1 MLGMI
6 ARRLL
11 TLIPVLLI
19 VSFIVFSLTAL
30 IPGDAA
36 QTLAG
41 GPDAPPGAI
50 EKIRHELELDRP
62 FFVQYGH
69 WLGNVVQ
76 GDLGTSLYSQ
86 KPITEEIAERLPVTF
101 SLALITLL
109 FAIPL
114 ALLFG
119 VLGGLRPGGIFDR
132 GLLVGTSLAIAM
144 PSFLVGLLLISVF
157 AVQLHWLPPFGY
169 VQFGES
175 PVEWFR
181 HLILPATAL
190 ALTTLAVLSRQLRA
204 GLADTMDSA
213 FVRTGWAKGGNTR
226 QVVAGHA
233 LKTSA
238 IPAVTVLG
246 LQIGGILG
254 GAVIIEQIFSLPGLG
269 TYLLGAVDKRDIPVI
284 LATALLLVVI
294 NMIASLGVDITY
306 GYLNPKVRQT

>member
-1 MLGMI
+1 MI
-6 ARRLL
+6 TRRLL
-11 TLIPVLLI
+11 ALVPVLLI
-19 VSFIVFSLTAL
+19 VSFLTFSLTAL

-50 EKIRHELELDRP
+50 EKVRHELELDRP

-76 GDLGTSLYSQ
+76 GDLGTSLYSG
-86 KPITEEIAERLPVTF
+86 KPITDEIAERLPVTF

-114 ALLFG
+114 ALLLG
-119 VLGGLRPGGIFDR
+119 VLGGLRPGGGFDR

-144 PSFLVGLLLISVF
+144 PSFLVALLCISVF

-175 PVEWFR
+175 PLEWFR

-246 LQIGGILG
+246 LQVTRVIGGTVVVEIIFAMPG
-254 GAVIIEQIFSLPGLG
+254 IGALAVNSVLSHDFPVVQALVLFSAL
-269 TYLLGAVDKRDIPVI
+269 AV
-284 LATALLLVVI
+284 LATNLLVDL
-294 NMIASLGVDITY
+294 SY
-306 GYLNPKVRQT
+306 GYFDPRLRKG